1 MYAHARNSCSYEYMQ
16 KKLIKEKEN
25 LNLFLDNTNIN
36 LDNCLIE
43 ELLKSD
49 LSNESKTK
57 IMYHK
62 MMREL
67 LSINKSINFNIDI
80 RYIYDKFIRMRL
92 YISNNKFIEVLTMNG
107 DLNSGLVLNIYEAK
121 MNFQERLDYYQEK
134 ILCIKQLWQQE
145 KMNHQDYFITV
156 NFYKKLI
163 EQMDTYDKVRDYV
176 CNLITRSIINKYNLS
191 FNNAKEIY
199 LGDEV
204 VEERLDISLYI
215 KINKKII

>member
-204 VEERLDISLYI
+204 VEERLDISPYI

>member
-1 MYAHARNSCSYEYMQ
+1 M
-16 KKLIKEKEN
+16 N
-25 LNLFLDNTNIN
+25 LE
-36 LDNCLIE
+36 NCLIE
-43 ELLKSD
+43 DFLKSD
-49 LSNESKTK
+49 LSNEYKTK

-67 LSINKSINFNIDI
+67 LEINKSINFNIDI
-80 RYIYDKFIRMRL
+80 RYIYDTFIRMRL
-92 YISNNKFIEVLTMNG
+92 YISSNKFIEVLTMNG
-107 DLNSGLVLNIYEAK
+107 DLNSGLILNIYEAK

-176 CNLITRSIINKYNLS
+176 CNLITRSIINKYNSS

-204 VEERLDISLYI
+204 VEERLDISPYI